1 MSEEI
6 KDIDELEGEESEGE
20 NTEERS
26 PDSAEKEKKDEN
38 RVVVFEEA
46 VEAILFAAGHPIS
59 YATLARVFDMTP
71 GKIKD
76 KIFEYSLRY
85 NDPAIPRGVILLTY
99 KDSCQLST
107 KQYYLNEIRD
117 ALGIK
122 KSGSLSTSSMEA
134 LAIIA
139 YNQPVTRIFVDTL
152 RRADSSY
159 AMNNLLDRGLIEPK
173 GRLDAPGRPML
184 YGTTSDFLRVFGLKD
199 IESLPR
205 TTDEMKEIFAKT
217 RNVEVSEGAVQ
228 EEMEIAEDGTVT
240 VKEETSSFDD
250 ISLED
255 IPDNTDDAFD
265 ESDSVD
271 ESMLDEDGDDG
282 ADEDEANMSVVDTDT
297 DDADISDDSE
307 VGVEDDV
314 EKDVEEGVEDENT
327 LPLTDES
334 QESVDDGSDGLYQK
348 ETESESADEKE
359 TDTSDNSYVSNES
372 ESEIIS
378 DEDTAKEAKNNT
390 ADEFEDFE
398 L

>member
-184 YGTTSDFLRVFGLKD
+184 YGTTEKFLRVFGLS
-199 IESLPR
+199 SLADLPE
-205 TTDEMKEIFAKT
+205 TEALDVASNQAAGVI
-217 RNVEVSEGAVQ
+217 Q
-228 EEMEIAEDGTVT
+228 ERDDSQLTIDSTCDDSHSA
-240 VKEETSSFDD
+240 ETSDPPS
-250 ISLED
+250 
-255 IPDNTDDAFD
+255 
-265 ESDSVD
+265 
-271 ESMLDEDGDDG
+271 
-282 ADEDEANMSVVDTDT
+282 DT
-297 DDADISDDSE
+297 DDSLR
-307 VGVEDDV
+307 
-314 EKDVEEGVEDENT
+314 EEE
-327 LPLTDES
+327 
-334 QESVDDGSDGLYQK
+334 
-348 ETESESADEKE
+348 ET
-359 TDTSDNSYVSNES
+359 
-372 ESEIIS
+372 
-378 DEDTAKEAKNNT
+378 
-390 ADEFEDFE
+390 
-398 L
+398 